1 MDESMIEFQSI
12 FYEVA
17 TETDIKSYEEQLKVL
32 KGMKKD
38 EAPQKVLRALAIY
51 FKICGIS
58 NVISGVIIPPFLIS
72 AWIDFYI
79 TKALNNKTKKGSLKN
94 LKSDV
99 DKDIRKIDKQ
109 LKKTDDKK
117 TRSNLEK
124 NRDAL
129 AKISDQLATA
139 INNA

>member
-1 MDESMIEFQSI
+1 MDESMIGFQSI

-17 TETDIKSYEEQLKVL
+17 TETDIKSYEEQLNVL

-51 FKICGIS
+51 FKIVGII
-58 NVISGVIIPPFLIS
+58 NVVTGIIIPFSLI
-72 AWIDFYI
+72 AGWIDFYI
-79 TKALNNKTKKGSLKN
+79 NKALNGKTKKGSLKN

-129 AKISDQLATA
+129 TKISDQLATA